1 MCPADNRRTVRV
13 WKKVLL
19 GLVAAVTLLA
29 ILFVWKIGPRN
40 VYGLARYGT
49 QRREGDLQVGQ
60 RAPDVSVVSLDGR
73 SRMRLAE
80 SIGSKP
86 LVLVFGSY
94 T

>member
-1 MCPADNRRTVRV
+1 VRT

-19 GLVAAVTLLA
+19 GVLAALVVGAAFV
-29 ILFVWKIGPRN
+29 VWKIGPRN

-49 QRREGDLQVGQ
+49 QRSEGVLRVGQ
-60 RAPDVSVVSLDGR
+60 PAPDVALVSLDGR
-73 SRMRLAE
+73 SRIRLAD